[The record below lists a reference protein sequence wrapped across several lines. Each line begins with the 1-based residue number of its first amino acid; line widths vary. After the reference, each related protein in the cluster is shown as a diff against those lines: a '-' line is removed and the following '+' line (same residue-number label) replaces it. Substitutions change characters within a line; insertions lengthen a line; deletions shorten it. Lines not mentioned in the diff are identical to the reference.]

1 MAKYGGRDLVIEL
14 NGTTVGNLMDFPQF
28 GSTRGQ
34 VDASTYGDEWTDTI
48 PGLQDGDEGTMTI
61 AYDPA
66 NTGHTAIETAYTT
79 TPDNVHVW
87 TVTHVPA
94 GRQWDVS
101 TKLVGLH
108 WQGAIDGVFQMLV
121 DIKIVN
127 PGVEE
132 TS

>member
-1 MAKYGGRDLVIEL
+1 MTKYGGRDLVIEF
-14 NGTTVGNLMDFPQF
+14 NGTTVGQVMDFPQF

-34 VDASTYGDEWTDTI
+34 INASTYGDEWTDTV
-48 PGLQDGDEGTMTI
+48 PGLQDGSEGTITI

-66 NTGHTAIETAYTT
+66 NTGHTAVETAYTT
-79 TPDNVHVW
+79 TPDDTHVW

-101 TKLVGLH
+101 SKLVSLEWSGPL
-108 WQGAIDGVFQMLV
+108 DGVFSMLV
-121 DIKIVN
+121 GIKIVN